1 MTKEA
6 RWLDKELVARIAGR
20 AYWLYEARGR
30 RDGFDLQDWLQAERE
45 ISGSERSWNK
55 FSLNGRRN
63 TKSQRH
69 QIDPFDSPMLTHDAL
84 TPGAT

>member
-30 RDGFDLQDWLQAERE
+30 RDGFDVQDWLQAERE
-45 ISGSERSWNK
+45 ISASEEILEQVFLEWS
-55 FSLNGRRN
+55 
-63 TKSQRH
+63 TKH
-69 QIDPFDSPMLTHDAL
+69 EVAKAPD
-84 TPGAT
+84 

>member
-30 RDGFDLQDWLQAERE
+30 RDGFDVQDWLQAERE
-45 ISGSERSWNK
+45 ISGSEEILEQVFLEWS
-55 FSLNGRRN
+55 
-63 TKSQRH
+63 TKH
-69 QIDPFDSPMLTHDAL
+69 KVAKAPY
-84 TPGAT
+84 

>member
-30 RDGFDLQDWLQAERE
+30 RDGFDLQDCKPKER
-45 ISGSERSWNK
+45 SAVLKRSWNK

>member
-45 ISGSERSWNK
+45 ISGSEEILEQVFREWS
-55 FSLNGRRN
+55 
-63 TKSQRH
+63 TKH
-69 QIDPFDSPMLTHDAL
+69 KVAKAPD
-84 TPGAT
+84 